1 MRRILMGL
9 LGLMLMFVVSGC
21 GITTALD
28 TYSFGNKVVN
38 IGASEIIVPTPFDL
52 GKLANPTI
60 TDDGYPITVYQ
71 NGDANFITTIKAM
84 TAAPGK
90 RLPTPL
96 ARAEYSRDH
105 EYKHYFGDSLQWEN
119 TAITLD
125 GVPAV
130 ESTGLYTVKNKQIR
144 FLQYTFI
151 SNGVLWNIAYQYAAD
166 STVGAEALKLVEGKI
181 QIIKKEG

>member
-21 GITTALD
+21 GTTTALD

-38 IGASEIIVPTPFDL
+38 VGASEIIVPTPFDL

-60 TDDGYPITVYQ
+60 TDDGYP
-71 NGDANFITTIKAM
+71 
-84 TAAPGK
+84 
-90 RLPTPL
+90 
-96 ARAEYSRDH
+96 
-105 EYKHYFGDSLQWEN
+105 
-119 TAITLD
+119 ITLD